1 MAAQAILEPGERVVS
16 AVTAEQEEAAW
27 DAFCE
32 LLSRDDRRGPEIAEK
47 LAHVLDCVG
56 RPADA
61 ARVREAKYDSDR
73 VRAILDEIAD
83 EKEKK

>member
-1 MAAQAILEPGERVVS
+1 VS
-16 AVTAEQEEAAW
+16 ATVDKDAAW
-27 DAFCE
+27 DAFDE
-32 LLSRDDRRGPEIAEK
+32 LLRSDERRGPEIVDK

-61 ARVREAKYDSDR
+61 ARVREARYDSDR

-83 EKEKK
+83 EVEP